1 MMILKVKDILEVC
14 KAKLIQGNEDLV
26 LNNFSKD
33 SRTINKEDV
42 YIAIR
47 GENFDGNK
55 FFDQVYQKGSNIWI
69 LDRIDEILDVNQYN
83 DCTIILVEDTVKC
96 MQTLA
101 QYIRS
106 QINLPIVAVTGS
118 VGKTSTKEMIS
129 SVLEQKYKVLK
140 TQGNNNNDIGLPF
153 TMLNLKDEEVIV
165 LEMGMNHLK
174 EISLLSEIA
183 KPTIAVITNVGTA
196 HIGNLGSKENILKA
210 KMEIMDGMEQT
221 GTIIINNDYPLLK
234 DYNEFKVDHILRF
247 SIHNQSDFQ
256 ATNIIN
262 FNNQTSYKLEGNKIE
277 VPIMGDA
284 FVYNSQAAYLV
295 GRELGLTIK
304 EIQTGIKKFK
314 QVGNRMKIETVGQ
327 MTIINDTYNANLEAM
342 QSALDYLS
350 KYEGKRKIAVLGDIL
365 ELDNFSQE
373 IHEQIGELVVENK
386 IDFLYTTGEASIHVV
401 NSAIASGMN
410 SNKIKHLTK
419 EEIGQLLLRDQQEGD
434 IVLFKASNSIKL
446 NDVIENIKK
455 IIRN

>member
-1 MMILKVKDILEVC
+1 MILKVKDILEVC

-55 FFDQVYQKGSNIWI
+55 FFDQVYQKGSSIWI
-69 LDRIDEILDVNQYN
+69 LDRIDETLDVNKYN

-373 IHEQIGELVVENK
+373 IHEQIGKLVVENK

>member
-55 FFDQVYQKGSNIWI
+55 FFDQVYQKGSSIWI
-69 LDRIDEILDVNQYN
+69 LDRIDETLDVNKYN

-373 IHEQIGELVVENK
+373 IHEQIGKLVVENK

>member
-55 FFDQVYQKGSNIWI
+55 FFDQVYQKGSSIWI
-69 LDRIDEILDVNQYN
+69 LDRIDETLDVNKYN

-373 IHEQIGELVVENK
+373 IHEQIGKLVVENK
-386 IDFLYTTGEASIHVV
+386 IDLLYTTGEASIHVI

-410 SNKIKHLTK
+410 SNKTKHLTK
-419 EEIGQLLLRDQQEGD
+419 EEIGQLLLSDQQEGD

-446 NDVIENIKK
+446 NEVIENIKK

>member
-42 YIAIR
+42 YIAIK

-55 FFDQVYQKGSNIWI
+55 FFDQVYQKGSSIWI
-69 LDRIDEILDVNQYN
+69 LDRIDETLDVNKYN

-327 MTIINDTYNANLEAM
+327 MIIINDTYNANLEAM

-386 IDFLYTTGEASIHVV
+386 IDLLYTTGEASIHVV

-419 EEIGQLLLRDQQEGD
+419 EEIGQLLLSDQQEGD